1 MQDSRPR
8 RGRPLPPPPP
18 PGGVKRGLGPAH
30 PHPPPPPHRGGG
42 GGGGGGPRPPPRAPG
57 AGARGG
63 RPPPGGGD
71 SAVAPSAP
79 VAPPASVATPAPA
92 TRVVSLA
99 PSHTELLF
107 ALGAGPSVVGVTRF
121 CDRPPEARLRTVLGD
136 ARSVNLETLAALRPD
151 LVVLNAEG
159 VESAL
164 GPVRGRVRVMA
175 VPTDTLAQLLDAVTI
190 LGRATGREA
199 RGRELRAAMEESL
212 AAARAR
218 NAGRPKTR
226 VLLVVQQEPYF
237 VAGGGSYVHS
247 LLEVLGCEN
256 AAADLAAPWPTLSAE
271 AIFARA
277 PDVVL
282 DAALGATGRGASDAE
297 VRRWWEERFPRLPA
311 VRGGRVHALRDEAVL
326 RPGPDLA
333 GALRALE
340 EAVGPV
346 PPEGAPR

>member
-1 MQDSRPR
+1 M
-8 RGRPLPPPPP
+8 
-18 PGGVKRGLGPAH
+18 
-30 PHPPPPPHRGGG
+30 
-42 GGGGGGPRPPPRAPG
+42 
-57 AGARGG
+57 
-63 RPPPGGGD
+63 
-71 SAVAPSAP
+71 
-79 VAPPASVATPAPA
+79 
-92 TRVVSLA
+92 
-99 PSHTELLF
+99 
-107 ALGAGPSVVGVTRF
+107 
-121 CDRPPEARLRTVLGD
+121 
-136 ARSVNLETLAALRPD
+136 NLETLAALRPD

>member
-8 RGRPLPPPPP
+8 RDGPIPGPPRRGRFVGRAVPALALLAAGALAGACGGKDDSPPAPPP
-18 PGGVKRGLGPAH
+18 A
-30 PHPPPPPHRGGG
+30 
-42 GGGGGGPRPPPRAPG
+42 
-57 AGARGG
+57 AG
-63 RPPPGGGD
+63 
-71 SAVAPSAP
+71 
-79 VAPPASVATPAPA
+79 PA

-121 CDRPPEARLRTVLGD
+121 CDRPPEARTRTVLGD

-164 GPVRGRVRVMA
+164 GPMRGRVRVLA
-175 VPTDTLAQLLDAVTI
+175 VPTDTLAQLLDAVGL
-190 LGRATGREA
+190 LGRAVGREERA
-199 RGRELRAAMEESL
+199 RDLRASMEKAL

-218 NAGRPKTR
+218 NAGRPTTR
-226 VLLVVQQEPYF
+226 VLLVVQQEPFF

-247 LLEVLGCEN
+247 LLEALGCGN
-256 AAADLAAPWPTLSAE
+256 AAADFPDPWPTLSAE
-271 AIFARA
+271 AILGRA

-282 DAALGATGRGASDAE
+282 DAALGSTGRGGTDAE
-297 VRRWWEERFPRLPA
+297 VRRWWEERFPHLPA
-311 VRGGRVHALRDEAVL
+311 VKAGRVRALRDEAVL
-326 RPGPDLA
+326 RPGPDLE

-340 EAVGPV
+340 EAVGPAAPAPTA
-346 PPEGAPR
+346 PPAGEGR